1 MKRLKQI
8 LVLVVAV
15 LGVMSCNLRPVK
27 CDGLNA
33 IINDTSESMTVYNG
47 LKLGITSQEEDLII
61 KNDTSS
67 YSLNRTGL
75 YRYRQVKSVE
85 KYRNSS
91 ELSKFILTELM
102 GFNENDFLMS
112 GFSYFERRYWNRIQ
126 DYKKELKEE
135 PPFNSK
141 LLDYYLEDSYRGDII
156 IDFNNNDGE
165 REYKAITGW
174 YSYQTFKDT
183 VYSVT
188 CVFDED
194 NIKPEE
200 ISDYMTGF
208 QNVLIKKY
216 GDPNVSKPYFGDN
229 LEICVFL
236 PDTTGKANDDL
247 YWDLYK
253 PVKHLGL
260 KILDSSFWMKGKYEI
275 QLFINE
281 SNRYH
286 SEYGTE
292 YGNYEFIIRYVDNK
306 FLIRHIEEME
316 KVKKQKNEQFEQ
328 NNQKLE
334 IQRQTEL
341 INAQKNQHI

>member
-1 MKRLKQI
+1 MKQLKQI
-8 LVLVVAV
+8 LIIVVVL
-15 LGVMSCNLRPVK
+15 LSIMSCNRRSVK
-27 CDGLNA
+27 SDRLSL
-33 IINDTSESMTVYNG
+33 IINDTSESITVYNG
-47 LKLGITSQEEDLII
+47 LKLGATHQEEDLII

-67 YSLNRTGL
+67 YLLSGTGL
-75 YRYRQVKSVE
+75 YRDRKD
-85 KYRNSS
+85 KS
-91 ELSKFILTELM
+91 ELYRGYLGRYSHYTE
-102 GFNENDFLMS
+102 D
-112 GFSYFERRYWNRIQ
+112 
-126 DYKKELKEE
+126 
-135 PPFNSK
+135 PPFYSRF
-141 LLDYYLEDSYRGDII
+141 LDYYLENSYRGDII
-156 IDFNNNDGE
+156 IDFNNDGK
-165 REYKAITGW
+165 REYKAVTGW

-188 CVFDED
+188 CVFDGD

-200 ISDYMTGF
+200 ISDYITGF

-216 GDPNVSKPYFGDN
+216 GNPNVSKPYFGDN

-247 YWDLYK
+247 YWNLYK

-260 KILDSSFWMKGKYEI
+260 KVVDSSFWMKGRYEI

-334 IQRQTEL
+334 LQRQTEL